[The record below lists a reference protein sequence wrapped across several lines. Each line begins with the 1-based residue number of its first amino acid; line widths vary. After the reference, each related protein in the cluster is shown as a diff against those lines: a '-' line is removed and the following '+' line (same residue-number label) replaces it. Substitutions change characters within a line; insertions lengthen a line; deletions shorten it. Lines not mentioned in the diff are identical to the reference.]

1 MFVYELTRIDL
12 PCAALA
18 SGAAMTARIDSH
30 HHFWRVA
37 RGDYGWLRADELAI
51 APLVRDFLPPN
62 LIGTL
67 KALGITQTVLVQAAP
82 TEAETDFLLELAADH
97 DFIAGVVGWVDLSQP
112 ESVATL
118 ERWAAQPKFKG
129 VRPMLQD
136 LPANDWIAREPHAD
150 VVQAM
155 VRLGLRFDALVK
167 PWHLEPLLRFV
178 KRHPQLPVVI
188 DHAAKPQLVQ
198 GWQAHW
204 AGTWRRHMASLA
216 EQPQVSCKLSGLLGE
231 APPSASHSVAE
242 GVDALRPVWDL
253 LLQWFGPER
262 LMWGSDWPV
271 LTLVADYAR
280 WVSVCDSL
288 IGELAPAGQ
297 ASVWHGS
304 AQRFYAL
311 APQAVAVA

>member
-1 MFVYELTRIDL
+1 
-12 PCAALA
+12 
-18 SGAAMTARIDSH
+18 MTARIDSH
-30 HHFWRVA
+30 QHFWRIS
-37 RGDYGWLRADELAI
+37 RGDYGWLRAGDPAVAKLM
-51 APLVRDFLPPN
+51 RDFLPAN
-62 LIGTL
+62 LVGTL
-67 KALGITQTVLVQAAP
+67 KALGITQTVLVQAAAS
-82 TEAETDFLLELAADH
+82 EAETDFLLELADANE
-97 DFIAGVVGWVDLSQP
+97 FIAGVVGWVDLSRP

-118 ERWAAQPKFKG
+118 ERWAHNAKFKG

-136 LPANDWIAREPHAD
+136 LPANDWIAREPHAE
-150 VVQAM
+150 VVQAL

-204 AGTWRRHMASLA
+204 AGSWRRHLA
-216 EQPQVSCKLSGLLGE
+216 GLAAQPQVSCKLSGLLGE
-231 APPSASHSVAE
+231 ALPAASRSVAE
-242 GVDALRPVWDL
+242 GVDALRPVWDA

-280 WVSVCDSL
+280 WVAVCDSL
-288 IGELAPAGQ
+288 IGELSPPDQ
-297 ASVWHGS
+297 ARVWQGN
-304 AQRFYAL
+304 AQRFYGL
-311 APQAVAVA
+311 PVH

>member
-1 MFVYELTRIDL
+1 
-12 PCAALA
+12 
-18 SGAAMTARIDSH
+18 MTARIDSH
-30 HHFWRVA
+30 QHFWRTS
-37 RGDYGWLRADELAI
+37 RGDYGWLRAGDPAVAKLM
-51 APLVRDFLPPN
+51 RDFLPAN
-62 LIGTL
+62 LVGTL
-67 KALGITQTVLVQAAP
+67 KALGITQTVLVQAAAS
-82 TEAETDFLLELAADH
+82 EAETDFLLELADANE
-97 DFIAGVVGWVDLSQP
+97 FIAGVVGWVDLSRP

-118 ERWAAQPKFKG
+118 ERWARNAKFKG

-136 LPANDWIAREPHAD
+136 LPANDWIAREPHAE
-150 VVQAM
+150 VVQAL

-204 AGTWRRHMASLA
+204 AGSWRRHLASLA
-216 EQPQVSCKLSGLLGE
+216 AQPQVSCKLSGLLGE
-231 APPSASHSVAE
+231 APPAASRSVAE
-242 GVDALRPVWDL
+242 GVDALRPVWDA

-280 WVSVCDSL
+280 WVAVCDSL
-288 IGELAPAGQ
+288 IGELSPPDQ
-297 ASVWHGS
+297 ARVWQGN
-304 AQRFYAL
+304 AQRFYGL
-311 APQAVAVA
+311 PVH